1 MHSLIESAKPYA
13 FNITEKEYLIEVDQG
28 DRDMGDG
35 GTGKIRGKENCS
47 GCDIWEKNKYKN
59 NFKKKNENIEFFS
72 NQCFESFICLTFCLL
87 YFNYILVY
95 AKWYLL
101 SIYRFGTLE
110 DECMNTYNT

>member
-47 GCDIWEKNKYKN
+47 GCDI
-59 NFKKKNENIEFFS
+59 
-72 NQCFESFICLTFCLL
+72 
-87 YFNYILVY
+87 
-95 AKWYLL
+95 
-101 SIYRFGTLE
+101 
-110 DECMNTYNT
+110 